1 MSGRLHLKAATM
13 MLQEG
18 GVIAYPTE
26 AVFGLGCDPLN
37 EEAVQHLLHIKQRPI
52 NKGLILIAADFNQ
65 LTPFIAN
72 IPAEAMSRVQT
83 SWPGPN
89 TWIFPAAES
98 TPYWLTGDHDSI
110 AVRVTAHPLA
120 AALCN
125 TFGGAIVSSSAN
137 RHGKQPSRS
146 ALRIRNC
153 LGDQIDYVLNGDVDR
168 NSKPTRIRNA
178 ITNEVIRG

>member
-1 MSGRLHLKAATM
+1 MSTRLQLKAATIV
-13 MLQEG
+13 LQEG

-37 EEAVQHLLHIKQRPI
+37 EEAVLRLLDIKQRPI
-52 NKGLILIAADFNQ
+52 SKGLILIAENFNQ
-65 LTPFIAN
+65 LTPYIDN
-72 IPAEAMSRVQT
+72 IPAEAMSRVQK

-89 TWIFPAAES
+89 TWIFPAAHS

-120 AALCN
+120 AALCK

-146 ALRIRNC
+146 ALRVRNC
-153 LGDQIDYVLNGDVDR
+153 LGEQVEYVLNGNVDR
-168 NSKPTRIRNA
+168 NSKPTQIRDA
-178 ITNEVIRG
+178 LTNEVIRY